1 VSPAQNAMS
10 RKSKKSQRLYDDDDP
25 RKDEH
30 HKRELTLMA
39 GMHREGPSRYP
50 PS

>member
-1 VSPAQNAMS
+1 MSPAQNAMS

-39 GMHREGPSRYP
+39 GMH
-50 PS
+50 